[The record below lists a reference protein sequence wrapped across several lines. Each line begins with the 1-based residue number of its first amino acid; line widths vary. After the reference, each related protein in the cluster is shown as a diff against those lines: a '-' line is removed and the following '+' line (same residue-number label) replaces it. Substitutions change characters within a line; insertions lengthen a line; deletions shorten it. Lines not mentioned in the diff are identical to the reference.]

1 MKDTNRLIDIQI
13 EINGVAQVLYGLA
26 LQFDDECD
34 TLSPEHMKESLMSI
48 AKHLERIY
56 DDLSGSERKM

>member
-1 MKDTNRLIDIQI
+1 MNRLIDIQI
-13 EINGVAQVLYGLA
+13 EINGVAQVLYGLS

-56 DDLSGSERKM
+56 DDL

>member
-56 DDLSGSERKM
+56 DDLSESERKM